1 MNEEVQ
7 FYIDEAQEGMD
18 KAIHHL
24 QVELAK
30 IRAGKASTAM
40 LEGIRAEYYGA
51 LTPLSQIASVNTPD
65 PRTLVIQPWEKSAL
79 NAIEKAIIN
88 SNLGL
93 NPSNDGTMIRINV
106 PPLTEERRRDL
117 VKRTKGEG
125 ETAKVSVRNI
135 RRDANE
141 AIKKLQKDGV
151 PEDMV
156 KDGEA
161 KVQQITDKYIAKVDE
176 VLAQKEKEIMTV

>member
-40 LEGIRAEYYGA
+40 LDGIRADYYGA

-161 KVQQITDKYIAKVDE
+161 KVQQITDKYIAKVEE
-176 VLAQKEKEIMTV
+176 VLGVKEKEIMTV

>member
-40 LEGIRAEYYGA
+40 LDGIRADYYGA

-79 NAIEKAIIN
+79 NAIEKAIVN

-161 KVQQITDKYIAKVDE
+161 KVQQITDKYIAKVEE
-176 VLAQKEKEIMTV
+176 VLGVKEKEIMTV

>member
-40 LEGIRAEYYGA
+40 LDGIRAEYYGA

>member
-7 FYIDEAQEGMD
+7 FYIDEALEGMD

-40 LEGIRAEYYGA
+40 LDGIRAEYYGA

-65 PRTLVIQPWEKSAL
+65 PRTLVIQPWERSAL

-93 NPSNDGTMIRINV
+93 NPSNDGVMIRINV

-161 KVQQITDKYIAKVDE
+161 KVQQITDKYIAKVE
-176 VLAQKEKEIMTV
+176 ETLAVKEKEIMTV

>member
-1 MNEEVQ
+1 
-7 FYIDEAQEGMD
+7 
-18 KAIHHL
+18 
-24 QVELAK
+24 
-30 IRAGKASTAM
+30 
-40 LEGIRAEYYGA
+40 
-51 LTPLSQIASVNTPD
+51 
-65 PRTLVIQPWEKSAL
+65 
-79 NAIEKAIIN
+79 
-88 SNLGL
+88 
-93 NPSNDGTMIRINV
+93 
-106 PPLTEERRRDL
+106 
-117 VKRTKGEG
+117 
-125 ETAKVSVRNI
+125 VRNI

>member
-7 FYIDEAQEGMD
+7 FYIDEAQEGME
-18 KAIHHL
+18 KAIQHL
-24 QVELAK
+24 QIELAK
-30 IRAGKASTAM
+30 IRAGKANTAM
-40 LEGIRAEYYGA
+40 LDGIKAEYYGA
-51 LTPLSQIASVNTPD
+51 LTPLNQIASVNTPD
-65 PRTLVIQPWEKSAL
+65 ARTLVIQPWEKAAL
-79 NAIEKAIIN
+79 SAIEKAIIN

-106 PPLTEERRRDL
+106 PPLTEERRREL

-141 AIKKLQKDGV
+141 SIKKLQKDGV

-156 KDGEA
+156 KDGEGR
-161 KVQQITDKYIAKVDE
+161 VQQLTDKFIARVDE
-176 VLAQKEKEIMTV
+176 VLAVKEKEIMTV

>member
-1 MNEEVQ
+1 MTEEVQ

-40 LEGIRAEYYGA
+40 LDGIRAEYYGA

-161 KVQQITDKYIAKVDE
+161 KVQQITDKFIAKVDE

>member
-40 LEGIRAEYYGA
+40 LDGIKAEYYGA

-65 PRTLVIQPWEKSAL
+65 ARTLVIQPWEKSAL
-79 NAIEKAIIN
+79 SAIEKAIIN

-106 PPLTEERRRDL
+106 PPLTEERRREL

-176 VLAQKEKEIMTV
+176 VLAVKEKEIMTV